1 MSDIKPIVIG
11 MGRSEVVESYKSN
24 PMVHRVEGTAMEQDF
39 TKGLSGC
46 IGNYGYYN
54 EGELHDTWITLP
66 KTEAEIR
73 DFLHLNH
80 LQDPLHEEIYISDYD
95 GVPFGATQLFTEF
108 CHLED
113 LNLLAK
119 QFVTVS
125 PGDLEKVGAWIQA
138 NDTPESLVELMN
150 LIEQA
155 DEIPFY
161 SWGYDGA
168 YDKDEFGSMIYTTM
182 SPEKNYGYEMVE
194 QNEELKHILDSSS
207 QIESAFDYE
216 KYGRAYTEGGEVTV
230 LRDGYIDN
238 CADGPD
244 VDYYD
249 RDELASLIGDRYDA
263 KHPATSSKAADR
275 SLSHRQE
282 VSRNAA
288 ELLNDGKQVKETSSQ
303 EH

>member
-1 MSDIKPIVIG
+1 
-11 MGRSEVVESYKSN
+11 
-24 PMVHRVEGTAMEQDF
+24 MEQDF
-39 TKGLSGC
+39 TKGLSVC

-54 EGELHDTWITLP
+54 EGDLHDTWITLP

-73 DFLHLNH
+73 DFLHLNR

-108 CHLED
+108 CQLED

-119 QFVTVS
+119 Q
-125 PGDLEKVGAWIQA
+125 
-138 NDTPESLVELMN
+138 LV
-150 LIEQA
+150 
-155 DEIPFY
+155 
-161 SWGYDGA
+161 
-168 YDKDEFGSMIYTTM
+168 
-182 SPEKNYGYEMVE
+182 
-194 QNEELKHILDSSS
+194 
-207 QIESAFDYE
+207 
-216 KYGRAYTEGGEVTV
+216 
-230 LRDGYIDN
+230 
-238 CADGPD
+238 

-263 KHPATSSKAADR
+263 KYPASSSKTADR
-275 SLSHRQE
+275 SLGHKQE

>member
-1 MSDIKPIVIG
+1 
-11 MGRSEVVESYKSN
+11 
-24 PMVHRVEGTAMEQDF
+24 MEQDF
-39 TKGLSGC
+39 TKGLNVC

-73 DFLHLNH
+73 DFLHLNR

-119 QFVTVS
+119 QLVTVS

-138 NDTPESLVELMN
+138 NNTPESLVELMN

-161 SWGYDGA
+161 SWEYDGA

-182 SPEKNYGYEMVE
+182 SPEKSYGYEMVE

-230 LRDGYIDN
+230 LRDQRFAKQLVNHRIFFIDIGGKEDTGIIKF
-238 CADGPD
+238 CSVCHISQQTL
-244 VDYYD
+244 VD
-249 RDELASLIGDRYDA
+249 
-263 KHPATSSKAADR
+263 AAY
-275 SLSHRQE
+275 
-282 VSRNAA
+282 
-288 ELLNDGKQVKETSSQ
+288 
-303 EH
+303 